1 MEFKTSKIFK
11 TKKSFWQREINI
23 PLFANIARKLKEM
36 SEEKLMDNDLLFTLT
51 YMASLSTANL
61 SRDKIF
67 ELVAEKKEYSPS
79 KYFKQIRD
87 LTQKWHYD
95 YATACE
101 LIAEKV
107 KHKRLKELL
116 NRFSNAIASG
126 EPDEEFIE
134 REWRTFKT
142 VRKDEYQRSLESL
155 RKWTDAYVSILVSTT
170 LISVVILLSIVIYS
184 VSDPLSMILTAIFSS
199 LAFSLFGVFMLYK
212 ATPKDAKTHS
222 MPIKSKEQ
230 MTISRLQVLLLP
242 IFLAALLI
250 FSVLPAVF
258 NPEMEILG
266 IDAKGIGLIISGFVL
281 LPLGIIG
288 YRDDRKISKRD
299 EAFTSVIRG
308 LGATIS
314 GAGVGMAEALSRL
327 DKKNLGELKDLVMPL
342 HKRLSLG
349 LDPKISWDK
358 FTGESGSYLISKL
371 TPIFIDATDMG
382 GDANLVGEIVGSS
395 NLEMV
400 LLRLK
405 RDLISNGFINLVIP
419 LHVSMVGLILFIT
432 KILEKFTS
440 LISKMFE
447 SQLSTFGSASDIMSK
462 TGLAGMNFGL
472 FSAVPVGLF
481 EMYALFV
488 SLILILSNAL
498 SMKIV
503 KGSANYMMYFYISIL
518 MILSGII
525 FIFVPIG
532 VDWAFSFPSLAEAG

>member
-11 TKKSFWQREINI
+11 TKKSFRQKEINI

-87 LTQKWHYD
+87 LTQNWHYD

-212 ATPKDAKTHS
+212 ATPKDAKTHN

-230 MTISRLQVLLLP
+230 TTISRLQVLLLP
-242 IFLAALLI
+242 IFLAALLV
-250 FSVLPAVF
+250 FSILPAVF

-288 YRDDRKISKRD
+288 YRDDKKISKRD